1 MKKLM
6 LITDSFPYGAG
17 ETTFIQPE
25 LKWLVQGFEVSIVS
39 CGSSM
44 EKTSGLPAN
53 VGVYRCPKN
62 QTTWLWGCIK
72 ALFDPML
79 YREIP
84 RCFKHS
90 KNPLLAVLQSIDYY
104 GESES
109 FAQQFKG
116 VIGAE
121 GVPDIIYCYWHRP
134 PLLGVLR
141 TKKLF
146 PNTKIIAR
154 AHGYDLYAER
164 YATGYIPY
172 KTQEDEVID
181 AVFLACN
188 AGLEYYRKNYS
199 VSEPP
204 KYDLG
209 YLGVDNSKTA
219 PWEPTD
225 TLRLFSCSSMV
236 PVKRVHLIIEALSR
250 IKDIKIKWTHA
261 GGGKL
266 EEGLRKMA
274 ADKLGQNSNIEYE
287 MLGTVHNEDLREHL
301 ATVPYDFFITTSESE
316 GGVPVSIVE
325 ACSFGLPVIA
335 TNVGGIPEIAGN
347 DNGILLPANPS
358 VQEIENAL
366 RRAAAMDPEDCDY
379 MRFVSRKKWQEKF
392 VAAENAKVFTQ
403 KLMKLCENQKTED

>member
-1 MKKLM
+1 MKKMILV
-6 LITDSFPYGAG
+6 TDTFPFGVG
-17 ETTFIQPE
+17 ESTFIQPE
-25 LKWLVQGFEVSIVS
+25 LKWLVQEFEVSIVS

-44 EKTSGLPAN
+44 EKTSGTPAD

-62 QTTWLWGCIK
+62 QGSWFWGCIK
-72 ALFDPML
+72 AVFDPMF

-84 RCFKHS
+84 GCFKHS
-90 KNPLLAVLQSIDYY
+90 KNALLAILQCIDYY

-134 PLLGVLR
+134 ALLGVLR
-141 TKKLF
+141 SKKLF
-146 PNTKIIAR
+146 PDTKIIAR

-172 KTQEDEVID
+172 KTQEDEVLD
-181 AVFLACN
+181 AVFLACK
-188 AGLEYYRKNYS
+188 AGLEYYKEHYS
-199 VSEPP
+199 VSQPP

-209 YLGVDNSKTA
+209 YLGVDNSRTA
-219 PWEPTD
+219 PWEPCD
-225 TLRLFSCSSMV
+225 TLRLFSCSGML
-236 PVKRVHLIIEALSR
+236 PVKRLHLIIDALSQ

-274 ADKLGQNSNIEYE
+274 ADKLGKSSNVEYE
-287 MLGTVHNEDLREHL
+287 MLGNIHNEELREHL

-325 ACSFGLPVIA
+325 ACSFGLPIIA
-335 TNVGGIPEIAGN
+335 TNVGGIPEIVSD
-347 DNGILLPANPS
+347 DNGILLSANPS
-358 VQEIENAL
+358 VEEIEKVL
-366 RRAAAMDPEDCDY
+366 RKAAAMDPEDCDY
-379 MRFVSRKKWQEKF
+379 MRFASRKKWQERF
-392 VAAENAKVFTQ
+392 VAADNAKIFIQ
-403 KLMKLCENQKTED
+403 KLAKLCEK